1 VPIVKWIT
9 SAGEIPG
16 QSSVHRMARADFNIR
31 GWQGRW
37 RYTASTALFFVPA
50 ETSATTLVRARLRSS
65 QAGDL
70 RSAAF
75 CLLNRIAAAR
85 GNPP

>member
-1 VPIVKWIT
+1 MGRRPQFFVPIVKWIT
-9 SAGEIPG
+9 SAREMAVH
-16 QSSVHRMARADFNIR
+16 SAVHRMAQANFNIR

-37 RYTASTALFFVPA
+37 RYTASTALFFVPSEA
-50 ETSATTLVRARLRSS
+50 PATTLVRSRLRSS

-75 CLLNRIAAAR
+75 IC
-85 GNPP
+85 